1 MTESTK
7 ATAAAKDQARTARKA
22 RKAQEVAKQAEAAS
36 PAQQDGVRNGA
47 SLTDHREIEIKLGV
61 LGRPDSLPEVF
72 ASLGKV
78 SGERSDLL
86 ENTYFDTPDDD
97 LFKAGIGLRI
107 RHGKDFSEQTLK
119 LRGKNQG
126 GLHSRGEFNIPISRS
141 AKLPRLAKFP
151 SEVFP
156 DGFDIDVEQHLLQ
169 PLCRISFTRESFDF
183 EIMDS
188 LFEVAYDH
196 GSIDLDTGAPYPIN
210 ELEVELKQTSRSE
223 DSVMLIYN
231 ALVTTFAEK
240 DLPLVMEP
248 FSKMHRAQVLLR
260 GKRNSVAFSDTQ
272 TSSDL
277 VSYISNLLST
287 FDNLYGLFLLK
298 HDPLVFSYQNS
309 TLRTLIRALKVL
321 RKDAPP
327 AFYKDER
334 EPVSYDQELRVII
347 RTLKEYERRC
357 FDYEKKIAKTSLD
370 FDEYELSVLV
380 DKVRRIENDCQIYV
394 IPLKLRVL
402 LSMIVSRR

>member
-7 ATAAAKDQARTARKA
+7 AKAAAKDQARTA

-36 PAQQDGVRNGA
+36 PAQQDGVRNGT

-78 SGERSDLL
+78 AGERSDLL

-141 AKLPRLAKFP
+141 AKLPKLSKFP
-151 SEVFP
+151 FEVFP

-188 LFEVAYDH
+188 LF
-196 GSIDLDTGAPYPIN
+196 GAVPH
-210 ELEVELKQTSRSE
+210 Q
-223 DSVMLIYN
+223 
-231 ALVTTFAEK
+231 
-240 DLPLVMEP
+240 
-248 FSKMHRAQVLLR
+248 RA
-260 GKRNSVAFSDTQ
+260 
-272 TSSDL
+272 
-277 VSYISNLLST
+277 
-287 FDNLYGLFLLK
+287 
-298 HDPLVFSYQNS
+298 
-309 TLRTLIRALKVL
+309 
-321 RKDAPP
+321 
-327 AFYKDER
+327 
-334 EPVSYDQELRVII
+334 
-347 RTLKEYERRC
+347 
-357 FDYEKKIAKTSLD
+357 
-370 FDEYELSVLV
+370 
-380 DKVRRIENDCQIYV
+380 
-394 IPLKLRVL
+394 
-402 LSMIVSRR
+402 

>member
-7 ATAAAKDQARTARKA
+7 AKAAAKDQARTA

-36 PAQQDGVRNGA
+36 PAQQDGVRNGT

-141 AKLPRLAKFP
+141 AKLPKLSKFP
-151 SEVFP
+151 FEVFP

-287 FDNLYGLFLLK
+287 LDNLYGLFLLK